1 MSGGNLESLKNG
13 FNQEELL
20 DTAGSVWSLAAN
32 SEIRELFASNS
43 SFSPF
48 SLQLFI
54 EFLPSIRHF
63 AKPFMYMIS
72 FNFHTS

>member
-32 SEIRELFASNS
+32 SEI
-43 SFSPF
+43 
-48 SLQLFI
+48 
-54 EFLPSIRHF
+54 
-63 AKPFMYMIS
+63 
-72 FNFHTS
+72 